1 MRVAAIQA
9 DEKFREYPDA
19 GFVQILET
27 GEMDDNFTG
36 EFCLIA

>member
-1 MRVAAIQA
+1 VRVGAIQA
-9 DEKFREYPDA
+9 DEEFWEYPDV

>member
-1 MRVAAIQA
+1 VKVATIQA
-9 DEKFREYPDA
+9 DKNLRKYPDA

-27 GEMDDNFTG
+27 GEMDDHLSG